1 MQNVD
6 ARVDQRFEP
15 GFQRARRIGQLHFK
29 VLLLPLADP
38 EHYRKIRSDRLPHR
52 VDDINGK
59 SSPAGQVLASVAILA
74 AIGTLPKELINQI
87 AVRAMQFD
95 GIEPQ
100 ALCRKRRIGESA
112 NGVCD
117 VLFAH
122 WLAELLLRS
131 RQAGRS
137 VVGAGRRPILGARA
151 NSSDMPY
158 L

>member
-1 MQNVD
+1 M
-6 ARVDQRFEP
+6 
-15 GFQRARRIGQLHFK
+15 
-29 VLLLPLADP
+29 
-38 EHYRKIRSDRLPHR
+38 
-52 VDDINGK
+52 DDISGK
-59 SSPAGQVLASVAILA
+59 PGPAGQVLASVSILA

-117 VLFAH
+117 VLLAH
-122 WLAELLLRS
+122 RLAELLLRS

-151 NSSDMPY
+151 NSSDMP
-158 L
+158 